1 MSSLSSLG
9 LTSPLLAQAAAK
21 PTAPAP
27 TPTAPAPKAKTT
39 ATQAVPTATQPT
51 ESPFWMYTSMG
62 LAAALVVLGITSAL
76 QYRRLQKKL
85 RFEMIKNRETTKRVE
100 IAGETITKMEKNP
113 DLIHARDFNLDY
125 LRMRMAE
132 EKFRFSI
139 VNQSKI
145 KIKQQISVALR
156 PTQALEG
163 ELGMA
168 SAGRQIDQIFDVEY
182 EPADMPKGTK
192 RVLFRI
198 EIKMVK
204 LPTQPTS
211 QTIGQII
218 DCIESFLSPGQEND
232 SWQPTIQG
240 RLANMRWDQAAK
252 PTPRLVLE
260 QTQEG
265 SNVTFRTSRMTK
277 A

>member
-21 PTAPAP
+21 PTAPA
-27 TPTAPAPKAKTT
+27 PTAPAPKAKTT

>member
-1 MSSLSSLG
+1 MSPLSSFNLA
-9 LTSPLLAQAAAK
+9 SPLLAQAAPK
-21 PTAPAP
+21 TTPAR
-27 TPTAPAPKAKTT
+27 AKTT
-39 ATQAVPTATQPT
+39 TEKPSVPAQP
-51 ESPFWMYTSMG
+51 EGPSLWMYTSAGLG
-62 LAAALVVLGITSAL
+62 LALVLLGVTSAL
-76 QYRRLQKKL
+76 QYQKLTKKL
-85 RFEMIKNRETTKRVE
+85 RFEKVKNTELHKRIEMAAV
-100 IAGETITKMEKNP
+100 TISKMEKNP
-113 DLIHARDFNLDY
+113 DLIHSRDFNLDY

-132 EKFRFSI
+132 EKFRFAI

-145 KIKQQISVALR
+145 KIKQQISMALR
-156 PTQALEG
+156 PTQAQDG
-163 ELGMA
+163 DLGIP
-168 SAGRQIDQIFDVEY
+168 STGRQIDQIFDVEY

-211 QTIGQII
+211 QTIAQII

-240 RLANMRWDQAAK
+240 RLANMRWDQNAK

-265 SNVTFRTSRMTK
+265 SNVTFRTSRMAK

>member
-1 MSSLSSLG
+1 MLPLSSLSLMSR
-9 LTSPLLAQAAAK
+9 LLAQAPNQPTAAK
-21 PTAPAP
+21 N
-27 TPTAPAPKAKTT
+27 KATTTQPVT
-39 ATQAVPTATQPT
+39 ATQTPP
-51 ESPFWMYTSMG
+51 ESPFWMYTSIG
-62 LAAALVVLGITSAL
+62 LAVILVVLGVTSAL
-76 QYRRLQKKL
+76 QYNKLNKRL
-85 RFEMIKNRETTKRVE
+85 RFEMIKNRETGKRAELAV
-100 IAGETITKMEKNP
+100 ETISKMERNP
-113 DLIHARDFNLDY
+113 DLIHSRDFNLDY

-145 KIKQQISVALR
+145 KIKQQISMALR
-156 PTQALEG
+156 PTQALNG
-163 ELGMA
+163 DLGIA
-168 SAGRQIDQIFDVEY
+168 STGRQIDQIFDVEY
-182 EPADMPKGTK
+182 EPAEMPKGSK

-211 QTIGQII
+211 QTISQII

-240 RLANMRWDQAAK
+240 RLANMRWDQKAK

-260 QTQEG
+260 QSQEG

-277 A
+277 ASE

>member
-1 MSSLSSLG
+1 MSSLSSPG

-21 PTAPAP
+21 PT
-27 TPTAPAPKAKTT
+27 APKAKTT

-62 LAAALVVLGITSAL
+62 LATALVVLGITSAL
-76 QYRRLQKKL
+76 QYRKLQKKL

-156 PTQALEG
+156 PTQALDG

>member
-1 MSSLSSLG
+1 MSSLPSLG
-9 LTSPLLAQAAAK
+9 LTSPLIAQAAK
-21 PTAPAP
+21 P
-27 TPTAPAPKAKTT
+27 KTT
-39 ATQAVPTATQPT
+39 STTQAVPTAARPV

-62 LAAALVVLGITSAL
+62 LATALVILGITSTL
-76 QYRRLQKKL
+76 QYRRLNKKL

-100 IAGETITKMEKNP
+100 LAAETITKMEKNP
-113 DLIHARDFNLDY
+113 DLIHSRDFNLDY

-139 VNQSKI
+139 VNQSKM
-145 KIKQQISVALR
+145 KIKKQISDALR
-156 PTQALEG
+156 PTQALDG

-168 SAGRQIDQIFDVEY
+168 STGRQIDQIFDVEY
-182 EPADMPKGTK
+182 EPSDMPKGTK

-211 QTIGQII
+211 QTISQII

-240 RLANMRWDQAAK
+240 RLANMRWDQKAK

-265 SNVTFRTSRMTK
+265 SNVTFRTSRMAK

>member
-1 MSSLSSLG
+1 MLPLSSLSLMSR
-9 LTSPLLAQAAAK
+9 LLAQAPNK
-21 PTAPAP
+21 PTAAKNKATTTQPIP
-27 TPTAPAPKAKTT
+27 TTPTAS
-39 ATQAVPTATQPT
+39 
-51 ESPFWMYTSMG
+51 ESPFWMYTSIG
-62 LAAALVVLGITSAL
+62 LAVALVVLGVTSAL
-76 QYRRLQKKL
+76 QYNKLNKRL
-85 RFEMIKNRETTKRVE
+85 RFEMIKNRETGKRAELAV
-100 IAGETITKMEKNP
+100 ETISKMERNP
-113 DLIHARDFNLDY
+113 DLIHSRDFNLDY

-145 KIKQQISVALR
+145 KIKQQISMALR
-156 PTQALEG
+156 PTQALDG
-163 ELGMA
+163 DLGIA
-168 SAGRQIDQIFDVEY
+168 STGRQIDQIFDVEY
-182 EPADMPKGTK
+182 EPAEMPKGSK

-211 QTIGQII
+211 QTISQII

-240 RLANMRWDQAAK
+240 RLANMRWDQKAK

-260 QTQEG
+260 QSQEG

-277 A
+277 ASE

>member
-1 MSSLSSLG
+1 MLSLPSLG
-9 LTSPLLAQAAAK
+9 LTNPLLAQATAK
-21 PTAPAP
+21 STAPKVNQSVP
-27 TPTAPAPKAKTT
+27 VTA
-39 ATQAVPTATQPT
+39 QPI

-62 LAAALVVLGITSAL
+62 LALALVVLGITSTL
-76 QYRRLQKKL
+76 QYRKLTKKL
-85 RFEMIKNRETTKRVE
+85 RFEIIKNRETGKRVE
-100 IAGETITKMEKNP
+100 LAAETISKMEKNP
-113 DLIHARDFNLDY
+113 DLIHSRDFNLDY

-163 ELGMA
+163 ELGVA
-168 SAGRQIDQIFDVEY
+168 STGRQIDQIFDVEY
-182 EPADMPKGTK
+182 EPAEMPKGTK

-211 QTIGQII
+211 QTISQII

-232 SWQPTIQG
+232 SWQPSIQG
-240 RLANMRWDQAAK
+240 RLANMRWDQNAK

-265 SNVTFRTSRMTK
+265 SNVTFRTSRMAK
-277 A
+277 N